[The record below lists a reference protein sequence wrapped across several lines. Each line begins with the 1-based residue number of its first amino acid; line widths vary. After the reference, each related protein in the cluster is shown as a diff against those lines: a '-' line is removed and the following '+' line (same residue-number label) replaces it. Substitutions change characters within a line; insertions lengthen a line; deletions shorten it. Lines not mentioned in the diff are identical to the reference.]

1 LNYQLFHKL
10 KPCLLN
16 PFCLF
21 TEPSFPFSLRLEM
34 WSERRSLWFR
44 KQNFRKKKKKKKI
57 VWKVCKTSYLK
68 ANWVTTSGL
77 MSLAFQIGP
86 NNFSYKEFENIKN
99 KLKNSVVILQN
110 LLFISYHIKL
120 KNSVAILIAIFVE
133 LIFRICCDICWTYF
147 QFISQPLMFL
157 IFYFLK
163 LFKKYKKK
171 YLF

>member
-1 LNYQLFHKL
+1 LSIYR
-10 KPCLLN
+10 
-16 PFCLF
+16 
-21 TEPSFPFSLRLEM
+21 TSFPFSLRLEM

-44 KQNFRKKKKKKKI
+44 KQNFRKNKKKI
-57 VWKVCKTSYLK
+57 CLK
-68 ANWVTTSGL
+68 FW
-77 MSLAFQIGP
+77 
-86 NNFSYKEFENIKN
+86 FENIKT

-133 LIFRICCDICWTYF
+133 LTFRICCDICWTYF

-163 LFKKYKKK
+163 LFKKYKKNTCFK
-171 YLF
+171 WCGSQFSNMALMWHEMVNLCGIWNIYLTF